1 MKKVVLHNCFL
12 FEFTLQIIHGSAGE
26 KVESEPLKIVPACR
40 IIRVMAMLHYLDNK
54 NAELAVL

>member
-1 MKKVVLHNCFL
+1 MKKVMLHNCFL

-40 IIRVMAMLHYLDNK
+40 IIRVMTMLHFLANK
-54 NAELAVL
+54 SDDVAVL